1 MFSSVT
7 RVRLAAAAATGALLF
22 GIAPTVSAQSGGDAR
37 TRREQ
42 VREEQAAN
50 AADLDALRA
59 TDAQLQDALAALERD
74 VAAQQGA
81 VEDAQRGVRRAE
93 RDIAEAEAAQR
104 ETQAEIDSLEAR
116 QQTMAVDSYIRSGTN
131 AGDIEVLN
139 ESDPLAV
146 AEREA
151 LLDLTSG
158 RNADLSDQLTGARQ
172 DLRDEQARAEE
183 AEQRAEDQRAR
194 AQRQLADLQ
203 TAQERQAAFAAD
215 VDRRIEARLS
225 EAANLEQLDAQ
236 LSAEIAAQQA
246 ALAAQV
252 PATGGSTTPT
262 PAGTGG
268 NIALSTV
275 GGITVASSIASQV
288 QGLLN
293 ASRAAGLNLGGGGY
307 RDPAAQMAL
316 RRAHCP
322 DPVNSPP
329 SACSPPT
336 ARVGTSLHE
345 QGLAIDFTNNGALIR
360 SHSDPAYV
368 WLAANAGSF
377 GLRNLPSEP
386 WHWSTTGG

>member
-1 MFSSVT
+1 MAGTGSST
-7 RVRLAAAAATGALLF
+7 C
-22 GIAPTVSAQSGGDAR
+22 S
-37 TRREQ
+37 
-42 VREEQAAN
+42 
-50 AADLDALRA
+50 
-59 TDAQLQDALAALERD
+59 
-74 VAAQQGA
+74 VAGQP
-81 VEDAQRGVRRAE
+81 R
-93 RDIAEAEAAQR
+93 AEAA
-104 ETQAEIDSLEAR
+104 
-116 QQTMAVDSYIRSGTN
+116 
-131 AGDIEVLN
+131 
-139 ESDPLAV
+139 
-146 AEREA
+146 
-151 LLDLTSG
+151 
-158 RNADLSDQLTGARQ
+158 
-172 DLRDEQARAEE
+172 
-183 AEQRAEDQRAR
+183 RAR
-194 AQRQLADLQ
+194 
-203 TAQERQAAFAAD
+203 
-215 VDRRIEARLS
+215 
-225 EAANLEQLDAQ
+225 
-236 LSAEIAAQQA
+236 
-246 ALAAQV
+246 AAQV
-252 PATGGSTTPT
+252 PSSGGSTTPL

-268 NIALSTV
+268 NISLSTV

>member
-1 MFSSVT
+1 MISSVT
-7 RVRLAAAAATGALLF
+7 RVRLTAAAVTGALLF
-22 GIAPTVSAQSGGDAR
+22 SVAPTVSAQSGGDAR

-59 TDAQLQDALAALERD
+59 TDAQLQDALDALRRD
-74 VAAQQGA
+74 VAAQQAA

-183 AEQRAEDQRAR
+183 AEQRAEDQRGR

-203 TAQERQAAFAAD
+203 TAQQRQAAFAAD

-252 PATGGSTTPT
+252 PSSGGSTTPL

-268 NIALSTV
+268 NISLSTV